1 MDIHQ
6 MLNKQ
11 NKCNPITLGNNIKKL
26 LEKNIKDFKDIEIAG
41 PGFLNIT
48 LKNDAITLIINNGR
62 QID

>member
-1 MDIHQ
+1 MI
-6 MLNKQ
+6 LAKQ

-48 LKNDAITLIINNGR
+48 LSKMM
-62 QID
+62 Q